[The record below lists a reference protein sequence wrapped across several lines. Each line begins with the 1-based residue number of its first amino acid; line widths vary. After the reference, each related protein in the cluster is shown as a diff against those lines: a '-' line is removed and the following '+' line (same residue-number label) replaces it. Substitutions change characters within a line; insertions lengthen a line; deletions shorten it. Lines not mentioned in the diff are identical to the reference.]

1 MKFATHEAPVNQVR
15 FFPTAEALGTA
26 SSDGTVSRQHPS
38 LSHPAPSTLHQ
49 YSLSF
54 SPSTFLPLP
63 PSPFS
68 SVHLQ
73 CRLFDMRA
81 GQEITILSK
90 GAIVLSASTLDF
102 AKSGRVLFVGY
113 DDNTIRV
120 WDVLKV
126 GGAVWRWVG
135 LYGRHSGSSVHV

>member
-26 SSDGTVSRQHPS
+26 SSDGTVSGQHPS
-38 LSHPAPSTLHQ
+38 HPPSPTLHTSLSHAQHPSHPPSPTL
-49 YSLSF
+49 STPPF
-54 SPSTFLPLP
+54 PSPSSISLI
-63 PSPFS
+63 PFS
-68 SVHLQ
+68 SVYFQ

-90 GAIVLSASTLDF
+90 GAIVLSAATLDF
-102 AKSGRVLFVGY
+102 AKSGRILFVGY
-113 DDNTIRV
+113 DDSTIRV

-126 GGAVWRWVG
+126 GGAV
-135 LYGRHSGSSVHV
+135 